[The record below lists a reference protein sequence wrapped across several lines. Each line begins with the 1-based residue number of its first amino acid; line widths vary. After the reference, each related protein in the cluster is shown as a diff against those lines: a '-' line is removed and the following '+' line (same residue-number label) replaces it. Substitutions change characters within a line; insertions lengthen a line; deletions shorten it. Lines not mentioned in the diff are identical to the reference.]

1 MEIGGYQF
9 PDDLYYD
16 KEHNWARVDGKQATI
31 GITDFAQVIAGEII
45 FAETPRTGRNIEAG
59 KPFMSI
65 ESGKW
70 VGRIEAIVSG
80 KILEANEEIKFDS
93 TILNKS
99 PYDEGWIAT
108 VELSDPLELDGL
120 LRAGDEEFQAL
131 LAAEKEKYGK

>member
-9 PDDLYYD
+9 PDNLYYD
-16 KEHNWARVDGKQATI
+16 RKHNWARVDGNQATI
-31 GITDFAQVIAGEII
+31 GITDFAQVIAGEIL
-45 FAETPRTGRNIEAG
+45 FAETPRTGRTIEAG
-59 KPFMSI
+59 KPFMSM

-70 VGRIEAIVSG
+70 VGRIQAIVSG
-80 KILEANEEIKFDS
+80 KIVAVNEEIEFDS

-99 PYDEGWIAT
+99 PYDEGWIAII
-108 VELSDPLELDGL
+108 ELSDPSELDAL

>member
-16 KEHNWARVDGKQATI
+16 REHNWARVDGSQATI
-31 GITDFAQVIAGEII
+31 GITDFAQVIAGEIL
-45 FAETPRTGRNIEAG
+45 FAETPRTGRTIEAG
-59 KPFMSI
+59 KPFMSM

-70 VGRIEAIVSG
+70 VGRIQAIVSG
-80 KILEANEEIKFDS
+80 KIVAVNEEIEFDS

-99 PYDEGWIAT
+99 PYDEGWIAII
-108 VELSDPLELDGL
+108 ELSDPSELDAL